1 MSSEV
6 VIRPIRPDDLE
17 AVYQLRL
24 LPSIIDNTLALPS
37 GRIEETRRRF
47 ESAGPNDH
55 AFVALVDEQVVGQ
68 AGLHVGDSKRRHT
81 ASIGMM
87 VHDRF
92 QGQGIGRKLL
102 EALLDI
108 ADNYLGLTRVEL
120 EVLPDNVRAIRLYER
135 LGFEHEGRKRN
146 AVWRH
151 GEHQDLLI
159 MARLR

>member
-1 MSSEV
+1 MPSEV
-6 VIRPIRPDDLE
+6 TIRPVRPDDLE

-37 GRIEETRRRF
+37 GRIDDTRRRF

-55 AFVALVDEQVVGQ
+55 SFVAVLDEQVVGQ
-68 AGLHVGDSKRRHT
+68 AGLHVGDSKRRYT

-108 ADNYLGLTRVEL
+108 ADNYLGLARVEL

-135 LGFEHEGRKRN
+135 LGFEHEGRKRR

-151 GEHQDLLI
+151 GEHQDLLV
-159 MARLR
+159 MARLK

>member
-1 MSSEV
+1 MSSEIL
-6 VIRPIRPDDLE
+6 IRPIRPDDLE

-37 GRIEETRRRF
+37 GRIDDTRRRF

-55 AFVALVDEQVVGQ
+55 SFVAVLEETVVGQ
-68 AGLHVGDSKRRHT
+68 AGLHVGETKRRHT
-81 ASIGMM
+81 GSIGMM

-102 EALLDI
+102 EALLDV

-120 EVLPDNVRAIRLYER
+120 EVLTDNIRAIRLYER
-135 LGFEHEGRKRN
+135 MGFEHEGRKRK

-151 GEHQDLLI
+151 GEHQDILL
-159 MARLR
+159 MARVK